1 LAGRTDDSGTKET
14 TMFSDKE
21 LAYLGS
27 QRLARLA
34 TVSASGQA
42 DADAVG
48 FEFDG
53 ERFYVGGR
61 ALPTTRKYRNVAG
74 GNAKVSLIVDDL
86 ESVNPW
92 RPRGIKVHGVA
103 VIVDHDGMFGA
114 QEYLAIAPT
123 VTWSW
128 GLGERV
134 FKGDTFA
141 PRKTVWT
148 SEQ

>member
-1 LAGRTDDSGTKET
+1 
-14 TMFSDKE
+14 MFSDKE

-61 ALPTTRKYRNVAG
+61 ALPTTRKYRNVAA
-74 GNAKVSLIVDDL
+74 GNRQVSLIVDDL
-86 ESVNPW
+86 ESVDPW

-103 VIVDHDGMFGA
+103 EIVNHAGMFGTKD
-114 QEYLAIAPT
+114 YLAISPT

-128 GLGERV
+128 GLGEQL
-134 FKGDTFA
+134 FQGGNFA